1 MVTLFMNVGGNAARI
16 ATSLKEGLAPVV
28 IYSFV
33 LTLVLIVTLFGQVLS
48 YWRAT
53 AAGVRK
59 VDGQGGKG
67 GKGATQTP
75 KKGSAAAAAT
85 TPNSTGG
92 KSAKKGNKKHD

>member
-1 MVTLFMNVGGNAARI
+1 MLSVVTLFMNVGGNAARI

-33 LTLVLIVTLFGQVLS
+33 LNLVLNVTLFGQVLY

-53 AAGVRK
+53 AAVMKK
-59 VDGQGGKG
+59 VDGQG

-92 KSAKKGNKKHD
+92 KSAKKGNKKQD